1 MTATEC
7 KGVVPVAAPTGGNG
21 STREVRAEIGQAT
34 DARWPNFRVRPIVVI
49 QPLNSKGRSQK

>member
-1 MTATEC
+1 M
-7 KGVVPVAAPTGGNG
+7 AAPTGGNG

-49 QPLNSKGRSQK
+49 QPLNSKDRSQK